1 MMQIPDPYERLAELE
16 RQVQMLNQFAA
27 SCMEQITVQAEN
39 LCAATDNA
47 RDIARFC
54 DTLYRQNQELNRRL
68 TTLETRHDFAKN

>member
-1 MMQIPDPYERLAELE
+1 MMDIPDPYERLEELE
-16 RQVQMLNQFAA
+16 RQVQTLNQFAA
-27 SCMEQITVQAEN
+27 SCVEQLTVQAEN

-68 TTLETRHDFAKN
+68 TRLEEHNDFAKN